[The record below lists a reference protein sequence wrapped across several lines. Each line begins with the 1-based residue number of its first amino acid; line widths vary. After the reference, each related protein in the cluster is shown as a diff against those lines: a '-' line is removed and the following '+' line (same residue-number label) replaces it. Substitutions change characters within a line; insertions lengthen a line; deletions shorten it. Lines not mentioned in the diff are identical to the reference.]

1 MTPLHSYKISPI
13 GPYVVYA
20 YFVCVNMCTGP
31 LPGKGDE
38 QNWLSMGI
46 TVPVHKKPKQI
57 FKIPV
62 PVNEK
67 PDWLSKIPV
76 PVNKNRN

>member
-38 QNWLSMGI
+38 QNWLSTG
-46 TVPVHKKPKQI
+46 
-57 FKIPV
+57 IPV
-62 PVNEK
+62 PVDK
-67 PDWLSKIPV
+67 KLDWKYKIPV
-76 PVNKNRN
+76 QVDKNQN